1 MKDID
6 IHTMKIEDLSSE
18 MMNKMPH
25 YEVTD
30 KFLEKV
36 RKAVI
41 KAGDIAID
49 ATKQYLNNHKDFDP
63 QKGYYGWAHV
73 CTTKVGEVTEALK
86 KLKMAKSYS
95 DGIYYLNIKEYQTS
109 NLALLE
115 IGAEAAS
122 KISQSKVGAA
132 FLC

>member
-1 MKDID
+1 M
-6 IHTMKIEDLSSE
+6 
-18 MMNKMPH
+18 
-25 YEVTD
+25 
-30 KFLEKV
+30 
-36 RKAVI
+36 
-41 KAGDIAID
+41 
-49 ATKQYLNNHKDFDP
+49 NNHKDFDP
-63 QKGYYGWAHV
+63 QKGYYGWSHV

-122 KISQSKVGAA
+122 KYLSQELGQYFFVKSV
-132 FLC
+132 LD